1 MNYSLRG
8 LARITSPPLSTYF
21 YWDITWLFL
30 FLFYTKNED
39 FTLVLNIMLVSLS
52 VCNLSQGWILYL
64 FIWRPLFL
72 FYWFFFLGII
82 ISLVCFIVQALQLG
96 QDAYEL
102 RSQRC
107 QMCLRSDSLHK
118 VIERLANPG
127 WLVFLCLDETFSFNF
142 LVDVTISDRVAD
154 RIVQGYL
161 LSTFVCIFQYFVTP
175 NLHWIWRVENFS
187 DIF

>member
-1 MNYSLRG
+1 
-8 LARITSPPLSTYF
+8 
-21 YWDITWLFL
+21 
-30 FLFYTKNED
+30 
-39 FTLVLNIMLVSLS
+39 
-52 VCNLSQGWILYL
+52 
-64 FIWRPLFL
+64 
-72 FYWFFFLGII
+72 
-82 ISLVCFIVQALQLG
+82 
-96 QDAYEL
+96 
-102 RSQRC
+102 
-107 QMCLRSDSLHK
+107 MCLRSDSLHK

-187 DIF
+187 DIFWLYFEDCHAENCAVKYWIQVWGGLLSWKQAASV